1 MAEEKAERIA
11 ALMRQ
16 HGAVLL
22 QCSVP
27 LVPHADLDRIG
38 ARLEFQS
45 ALAAAEG
52 THMGNST
59 NQRGNTG
66 AAGFMTSSLP
76 RRAEWVTP
84 SIVAN
89 PIIEQAVA
97 ACLGRGCFLNTF
109 GTITNHPGSETQD
122 LHMVRAARPPQPTH
136 ATTTQQ
142 PSNSPP
148 HLTCARHGARHT
160 QMRSI
165 PRPPPPSLFFK
176 DPHSAA

>member
-109 GTITNHPGSETQD
+109 GTITNHPGSDTQD

-136 ATTTQQ
+136 ATTTHQ

-160 QMRSI
+160 QHMRSI
-165 PRPPPPSLFFK
+165 PRPPPPS
-176 DPHSAA
+176 S